1 MESKTQHTAGP
12 WRTVTLVKL
21 TQIRKPV
28 AITVCDE
35 YSNQIAKIAHE
46 PKHGTSDCAEANA
59 RLIAAAPTM
68 YEGIG
73 DFLAAYDRARIGDW
87 DHGKLI
93 DWLGEQVARLR
104 PIHTKAEGR

>member
-1 MESKTQHTAGP
+1 MSEGQKHTPGP
-12 WRTVTLVKL
+12 WRASETLAGTWMVSDFSSGA
-21 TQIRKPV
+21 PV
-28 AITVCDE
+28 VVASGLPE
-35 YSNQIAKIAHE
+35 NY
-46 PKHGTSDCAEANA
+46 A
-59 RLIAAAPTM
+59 RLIAAAPEM

>member
-1 MESKTQHTAGP
+1 MDSKTQHTAGP
-12 WRTVTLVKL
+12 WTPHWSMNNGDFHHIV
-21 TQIRKPV
+21 PV
-28 AITVCDE
+28 NAPD
-35 YSNQIAKIAHE
+35 SLIAKVDAFAPTNGDME
-46 PKHGTSDCAEANA
+46 AEGKANA

-104 PIHTKAEGR
+104 PVYAKAEGR

>member
-1 MESKTQHTAGP
+1 MDSKPQHTPGP

-68 YEGIG
+68 YEALKALVESLDWEAKRSGTTYAGHEDARAALRLG
-73 DFLAAYDRARIGDW
+73 D
-87 DHGKLI
+87 
-93 DWLGEQVARLR
+93 
-104 PIHTKAEGR
+104 GR

>member
-1 MESKTQHTAGP
+1 MDTKTQQTGQHTPGP
-12 WRTVTLVKL
+12 WTIRTERRTRL
-21 TQIRKPV
+21 
-28 AITVCDE
+28 VCDE
-35 YSNQIAKIAHE
+35 HGNQISAIRPVKRYGVA
-46 PKHGTSDCAEANA
+46 GDDAANA

-73 DFLAAYDRARIGDW
+73 DFLAAYDRARIGEW

-104 PIHTKAEGR
+104 FVYAKAEGR

>member
-1 MESKTQHTAGP
+1 MDTKTQQTGQHTPGP
-12 WRTVTLVKL
+12 WIADGTTVM
-21 TQIRKPV
+21 
-28 AITVCDE
+28 
-35 YSNQIAKIAHE
+35 
-46 PKHGTSDCAEANA
+46 TSDGIYLHVATTHFLTDRPEANA
-59 RLIAAAPTM
+59 RLIAAAPEM

-104 PIHTKAEGR
+104 FVYAKAEGR

>member
-1 MESKTQHTAGP
+1 MSEGQKHMRHTRGP
-12 WRTVTLVKL
+12 WHTQRPHGSDIPVWGVDGKSHGCVALVNM
-21 TQIRKPV
+21 
-28 AITVCDE
+28 
-35 YSNQIAKIAHE
+35 S
-46 PKHGTSDCAEANA
+46 AERHAEAAANA

-73 DFLAAYDRARIGDW
+73 DFLAAYDRARIGEW

-104 PIHTKAEGR
+104 FVYAKAEGR